1 MRSAVQQKTRAMHL
15 SLTLSAQ
22 HRTITSPNV
31 GADFTL
37 DPPEGYGSGIKLIF
51 EQLRSQHSR
60 GPGQMET
67 NGNWKAIAVDD
78 VRFRFVTSSASRTSG
93 TE

>member
-1 MRSAVQQKTRAMHL
+1 MHV
-15 SLTLSAQ
+15 SLILSAQ
-22 HRTITSPNV
+22 HRTIASPNA
-31 GADFTL
+31 GADFTQ
-37 DPPEGYGSGIKLIF
+37 DPPEGYSSGIKLIF
-51 EQLRSQHSR
+51 EQLRSQYCR

-78 VRFRFVTSSASRTSG
+78 VRFRFVTSPASRTCG

>member
-1 MRSAVQQKTRAMHL
+1 MHL
-15 SLTLSAQ
+15 SLIPSAQ
-22 HRTITSPNV
+22 HRTIASPNA
-31 GADFTL
+31 GADFSQ

-51 EQLRSQHSR
+51 EQFRSQHSR

-78 VRFRFVTSSASRTSG
+78 VRFRFVTSPASRTCG